1 MKGQGHAS
9 LRDEGILVAHCFEFR
24 HALIL
29 VFFLPRYLEVQSIRL
44 MVNSSRIASR
54 RPKYRGIRKSKQDY
68 RDKYLG
74 VQSRNFW
81 SIEWSEKSQK

>member
-29 VFFLPRYLEVQSIRL
+29 VFFLPRYLEVQSMRL
-44 MVNSSRIASR
+44 MANSSRIAS
-54 RPKYRGIRKSKQDY
+54 KTSKVARNPEEQG
-68 RDKYLG
+68 DKYLG
-74 VQSRNFW
+74 VQSRYFW